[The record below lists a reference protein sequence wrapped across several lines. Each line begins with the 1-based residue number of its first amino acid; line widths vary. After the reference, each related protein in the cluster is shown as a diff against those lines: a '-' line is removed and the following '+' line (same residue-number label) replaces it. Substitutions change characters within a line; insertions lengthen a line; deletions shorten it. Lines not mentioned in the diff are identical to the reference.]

1 MKIYSLGMTQLVI
14 MVQLQKDPTPHIQK
28 LHDALQKYVQS
39 LRTDSQALKDFL
51 VKGFPPRVRNIRR
64 AAYKYKVKLKL

>member
-1 MKIYSLGMTQLVI
+1 

-64 AAYKYKVKLKL
+64 AAYKYKVKLKR